1 MATKRG
7 LTRREVLKLAG
18 LAGAGL
24 VIGPTILRGGSAAIA
39 AAGSDSFWFFTN
51 NTKGK
56 WKDSEVFVKF
66 GGNAVPLSEKK
77 EYGPQGGGRIYF
89 SLGGPSGKTGGG
101 NYADFMEY
109 NHKGGTWWGN
119 TSTVDA
125 FVIPISFE
133 LFNTQG
139 ESVKRGIT
147 GQRTKMFDNFKKDT
161 SEEFHG
167 CQIGNDKII
176 APGAADLG
184 QNKKYAKYFEPYVDE
199 LWKMYEKE
207 TKTPSGK
214 YTGKADPSGALVYK
228 PVDGEKFRGDPKWLT
243 CASKPSTWNI
253 LGGTGVLGQNPGMA
267 AAFNRGV
274 ADDPGVWLD
283 NSKFY
288 KKKPNNEYSKYLH
301 AYSID
306 DKCYGFSYDDCF
318 DFSTLVHYDGN
329 AAKCAVSINWD

>member
-1 MATKRG
+1 MAKKG
-7 LTRREVLKLAG
+7 VTRRDFLKGTALAAG
-18 LAGAGL
+18 GAGL
-24 VIGPTILRGGSAAIA
+24 VLAPTILRGGSAAIA
-39 AAGSDSFWFFTN
+39 AAGSNSFWFFVN

-66 GGNAVPLSEKK
+66 GGKATPMSETK

-89 SLGGPSGKTGGG
+89 SLGGPNGKTGGG
-101 NYADFMEY
+101 TYADFMEY

-139 ESVKRGIT
+139 QSMKRGIE
-147 GQRTKMFDNFKKDT
+147 GQRTKMFETFKKET
-161 SEEFHG
+161 SEEFHA
-167 CQIGNDKII
+167 CQRGTDEIV
-176 APGAADLG
+176 APGHADLG
-184 QNKKYAKYFEPYVDE
+184 DGKKKYFEPYVDE
-199 LWKMYEKE
+199 LWKMYSQE

-214 YTGKADPSGALVYK
+214 YVGKADPAGALVYK

-243 CASKPSTWNI
+243 CNSKPSTWNI

-288 KKKPNNEYSKYLH
+288 KKKPNNEYSKFLH

-329 AAKCAVSINWD
+329 TAKCVVAINWD